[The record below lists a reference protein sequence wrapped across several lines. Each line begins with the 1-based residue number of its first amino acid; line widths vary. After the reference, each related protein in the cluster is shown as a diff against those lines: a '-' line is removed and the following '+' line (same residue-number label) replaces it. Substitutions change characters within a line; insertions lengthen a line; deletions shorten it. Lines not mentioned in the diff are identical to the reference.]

1 VILDFGQ
8 GTVVEKPAA
17 RAAVGDG
24 TGSGGLRLQAWIESP
39 VREVAQVYVND
50 TAAGD
55 IWLPPYEVDVTSLV
69 HPGDNK
75 LKVVVANL
83 AINEMA
89 GKALP
94 DYRLLN
100 LEYGER
106 FESQDLSGLLPLPSG
121 ILGDPKLVARP
132 PE

>member
-1 VILDFGQ
+1 
-8 GTVVEKPAA
+8 
-17 RAAVGDG
+17 
-24 TGSGGLRLQAWIESP
+24 LRLQAWIESP
-39 VREVAQVYVND
+39 VREAAQVFVNGS
-50 TAAGD
+50 AAGD
-55 IWLPPYEVDVTSLV
+55 VWLPPYEVDVTSLV
-69 HPGDNK
+69 HAGDNQIK
-75 LKVVVANL
+75 IMVANL

-106 FESQDLSGLLPLPSG
+106 FQAQDLSGLEPPPSG

-132 PE
+132 AE